1 MMFQP
6 NLQLPPVA
14 PPQAPPMEAPPIQA
28 PQPMDEAPP
37 APPAFIPIPI
47 VVQPPKPKAKEW
59 SADIVRKAQT
69 IYPQEAQAKAQM
81 VDQAKTM
88 PTPTGAWGAA
98 K

>member
-1 MMFQP
+1 MFNP
-6 NLQLPPVA
+6 NIQLPPVA
-14 PPQAPPMEAPPIQA
+14 PPAPPI
-28 PQPMDEAPP
+28 PQEVNPPIIAQGVDEPP
-37 APPAFIPIPI
+37 PSPPAFIPIPI
-47 VVQPPKPKAKEW
+47 MVQPPKQKPKEW

-81 VDQAKTM
+81 IDQAKTM